1 MLRASVNADLLE
13 HLAAERTLGHHAANR
28 FVDGEFRLLVEK
40 IAVAGL
46 LQAAGITGVMVVFL
60 LVKFAAG
67 QHDLFGVDDDHMVAG
82 VAMRRIYRLM
92 FPAKDSGYLGSE
104 TAEHHSVSIHNIPL
118 TFDGL
123 AFCHIGFHGASS

>member
-1 MLRASVNADLLE
+1 MMAV
-13 HLAAERTLGHHAANR
+13 H
-28 FVDGEFRLLVEK
+28 LLVEL
-40 IAVAGL
+40 VAG
-46 LQAAGITGVMVVFL
+46 
-60 LVKFAAG
+60 
-67 QHDLFGVDDDHMVAG
+67 HRDLAGVDDDDMVAG

-92 FPAKDSGYLGSE
+92 FSAKDSGYLGSE